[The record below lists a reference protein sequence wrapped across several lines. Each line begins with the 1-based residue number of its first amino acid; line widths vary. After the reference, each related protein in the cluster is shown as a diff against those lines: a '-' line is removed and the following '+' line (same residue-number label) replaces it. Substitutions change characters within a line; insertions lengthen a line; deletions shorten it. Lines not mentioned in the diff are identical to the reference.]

1 MKWYLVERIDR
12 CHTEHEAMRPDV
24 TEEEPSATMS
34 HATDPIRVPLMT
46 TPNRT
51 TT

>member
-1 MKWYLVERIDR
+1 MKWYLVERMGR

-24 TEEEPSATMS
+24 TGEGPSATMS
-34 HATDPIRVPLMT
+34 HATDPIRVVFMT
-46 TPNRT
+46 TPSRT